1 MDHLE
6 AIIELKKIIQPNFIK
21 KIIPL
26 INKKAKKK
34 LTVVKR
40 LNTNIRNVI
49 NTNIRT

>member
-34 LTVVKR
+34 ISYWKTFKYKHKKRKR
-40 LNTNIRNVI
+40 L
-49 NTNIRT
+49 